1 MNAVVD
7 TAAANQIAQVGEHS
21 TDLPLAKIVKCEGHN
36 PRKTRSAKQTEALR
50 ESIRAKGVMQSILVR
65 PHPTEADRYELVT
78 GETRFDLAGEVGL
91 TTIPVTIRQ
100 ISDAEMTEYAATE
113 NVQRFAMSPMDE
125 GDAAR
130 KLLAEGHDRDEVCL
144 IMGWTHQKL
153 DGRLQ
158 LTYCTDSI
166 RQALADEKISI
177 GHAQLLSG
185 LREQAQPS
193 ALKVIVNKGLTVEQF
208 RNVLDDLSF
217 KLASA
222 PFDTA
227 DCAACPHNSS
237 TQANLFDA
245 NTGNGKCLNKACF
258 TKKSEEHLQA
268 KKEELAESYNT
279 VKLSSEV
286 AQGTT
291 TIVIARGNQGV
302 GQEQLNECAKC
313 EHYGAIIDTALG
325 NRAKVTAST
334 CFNLACHKEK
344 VKAYQN
350 LIATDTTAAT
360 STTAAPASTG
370 QPTGTAK
377 PAAKK
382 AKASKPATPKT
393 IVAQHHQIHRKA
405 AADHLRMNKDART
418 AQIVM
423 LLALMQEAN
432 ITPEPKPEG
441 WPTTLSGSN
450 RAAGAKVLDSMSD
463 EELASLQLRVA
474 SKALKASTTGFS
486 ENGADTFGAMA
497 EWYSSTR
504 EADLTKQFTM
514 DAEYLKAFTKPV
526 IQQLLEA
533 SGFNKHFDSKA
544 DDEKAFATL
553 MKGKKGDI
561 LKAVEDSDFDFSG
574 FIPDDLKIR

>member
-1 MNAVVD
+1 MNAAVE
-7 TAAANQIAQVGEHS
+7 AAVSSQNEEYS
-21 TDLPLAKIVKCEGHN
+21 TDLPLDKIVKREGHN

-65 PHPTEADRYELVT
+65 PHPTEAGLYELVA
-78 GETRFDLAGEVGL
+78 GQTRFDLAGEVGL
-91 TTIPVTIRQ
+91 PTIPATIRQ
-100 ISDAEMTEYAATE
+100 ITDAEMTEYAATE

-125 GDAAR
+125 GDAAK
-130 KLLAEGHDRDEVCL
+130 KLLTEGHTKDEVCL
-144 IMGWTHQKL
+144 IMGWNSQKL

-158 LTYCTDSI
+158 LTYCIDSV
-166 RQALADEKISI
+166 RQALADEKIGI

-193 ALKVIVNKGLTVEQF
+193 ALKVILNKGLTVEGF
-208 RNVLDDLSF
+208 RNLLDDLSF

-237 TQANLFDA
+237 TQATLFDA

-258 TKKSEEHLQA
+258 TQKSEEHLQA
-268 KKEELAESYNT
+268 QKEELAESYNT

-286 AQGTT
+286 AQGST
-291 TIVIARGNQGV
+291 TIVVANGNQGV

-313 EHYGAIIDTALG
+313 EHYGAVIDTALG

-350 LIATDTTAAT
+350 LIATD
-360 STTAAPASTG
+360 AAPATG
-370 QPTGTAK
+370 TPAATTGSGQSASTGTAK

-382 AKASKPATPKT
+382 AKASKPATPKA
-393 IVAQHHQIHRKA
+393 IVERHHKIHRKA
-405 AADHLRMNKDART
+405 AADHLRANKDART

-432 ITPEPKPEG
+432 ITPDPKPEG
-441 WPTTLSGSN
+441 WPTQLSGAN
-450 RAAGAKVLDSMSD
+450 RAAGAKALDTLSD
-463 EELASLQLRVA
+463 DELARLQLRVA
-474 SKALKASTTGFS
+474 SKALEASTGGFG
-486 ENGADTFGAMA
+486 ENNSDTFGSMA

-533 SGFNKHFDSKA
+533 AGFAKHYDTQA
-544 DDEKAFATL
+544 DDKKAFATL

-574 FIPDDLKIR
+574 FIPDDLKIK